1 MGMVVKGEY
10 MTSLAMHFAL
20 DPILTLDKKLVRQ
33 KNGKLLIDVQGE
45 LKIML
50 EESCF
55 FHEPSLA
62 LLELGVNLKKW
73 RTRDTEAA
81 ESFYYFTMEHDER
94 EGPILAFIKKGEN
107 EWQLFS
113 IWHKFEHQ
121 ETISLDVLLRAVNQY
136 LSELEELLMNRF
148 RIRYSDFLKF

>member
-1 MGMVVKGEY
+1 
-10 MTSLAMHFAL
+10 MTSLAIHFAV

-45 LKIML
+45 LKIMF

-62 LLELGVNLKKW
+62 LLELGVSLKKW
-73 RTRDTEAA
+73 RTRDPGAT
-81 ESFYYFTMEHDER
+81 ESFYYFTMEHDEK
-94 EGPILAFIKKGEN
+94 EGPILAFIQKSED

-113 IWHKFEHQ
+113 IWQEFEHQ
-121 ETISLDVLLRAVNQY
+121 ETISLNVLLGAVDQY
-136 LSELEELLMNRF
+136 LSELEELLMNRS
-148 RIRYSDFLKF
+148 RIRYSDFAKV

>member
-1 MGMVVKGEY
+1 

-33 KNGKLLIDVQGE
+33 KNGKLLTDVQGE

-62 LLELGVNLKKW
+62 LLELGVSLKTW
-73 RTRDTEAA
+73 RTRDPGAA
-81 ESFYYFTMEHDER
+81 QRFEYFTMEHDER
-94 EGPILAFIKKGEN
+94 EGPILAFIKKGED

-113 IWHKFEHQ
+113 IWQEFEHQ
-121 ETISLDVLLRAVNQY
+121 ETISLDVLLEAVDQY